1 MRWVCVQGLA
11 RADAANAVAYNCVFD
26 ALDKLLEV
34 CAASRAWILGI
45 NWGELDFSEATRA
58 RLRTTYKEHNVPRF
72 YFSANFS
79 WKPGLKDLLTKDR
92 RHAEKAYR
100 DAGQIPWW
108 ADEVNAAWL
117 VDAAEKSREPPNGH
131 GCEQGFR
138 RGLPADK
145 PPMGLFFWPV
155 DPVPGPAF

>member
-1 MRWVCVQGLA
+1 MALCRLA
-11 RADAANAVAYNCVFD
+11 AIASAAD
-26 ALDKLLEV
+26 
-34 CAASRAWILGI
+34 RG
-45 NWGELDFSEATRA
+45 SENRHAFCHPFHCTVIGP
-58 RLRTTYKEHNVPRF
+58 TYKEHNVPRF